1 MEEALVSSTSDNT
14 SPMRKV
20 FLPVYS
26 GDYLKPFDFCS
37 LMSTQR
43 AAKAEVTSPFQGAA
57 VIAGSSSSRNSPGN
71 LADSHREQKDQTSPQ
86 LTCHYSKPT

>member
-1 MEEALVSSTSDNT
+1 MEEGLVSSTSDNT

-43 AAKAEVTSPFQGAA
+43 AAKAEVTSPFRDAA
-57 VIAGSSSSRNSPGN
+57 VVAGSSSPRNSLGN
-71 LADSHREQKDQTSPQ
+71 LADREQKDQTSPQ